1 MITQRPFCR
10 PTPEKVRAAVNDLVA
25 GTDAPAGTVEAL
37 TDAIM
42 IKDPIHSGIVLR
54 SLADALDPEGA

>member
-10 PTPEKVRAAVNDLVA
+10 PTPEKVRAAVNDLVSGA
-25 GTDAPAGTVEAL
+25 HVPTGTADAL

-42 IKDPIHSGIVLR
+42 IKDPVHAGIVLR
-54 SLADALDPEGA
+54 SLADVLDPEGA